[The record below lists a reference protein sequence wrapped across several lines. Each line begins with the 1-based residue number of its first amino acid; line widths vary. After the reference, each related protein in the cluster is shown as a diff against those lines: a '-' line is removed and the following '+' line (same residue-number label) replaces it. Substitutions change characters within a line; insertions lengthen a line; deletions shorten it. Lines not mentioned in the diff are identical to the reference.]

1 MSVLEDQEDALIVV
15 EPTVETKNV
24 GVSETGL
31 NLHLSPQ
38 LVVNVVLLYLL
49 LEQHLQ
55 RHNVFALQQKQIN
68 QSIEKLTVKVFNL
81 KTKKSQIEI
90 GYLDFAGHIDPSEFA
105 FAQRLSDLEV
115 LQGPVSSLSGF
126 GFRPRLRHFQAM
138 CFWVFEFC

>member
-55 RHNVFALQQKQIN
+55 RHNVFALQ
-68 QSIEKLTVKVFNL
+68 EKKNRKTNCELFQL
-81 KTKKSQIEI
+81 KKKNS
-90 GYLDFAGHIDPSEFA
+90 PN
-105 FAQRLSDLEV
+105 
-115 LQGPVSSLSGF
+115 
-126 GFRPRLRHFQAM
+126 
-138 CFWVFEFC
+138 

>member
-55 RHNVFALQQKQIN
+55 RHNVFALQQKKSIN
-68 QSIEKLTVKVFNL
+68 QSIQKLTVKVFN
-81 KTKKSQIEI
+81 
-90 GYLDFAGHIDPSEFA
+90 
-105 FAQRLSDLEV
+105 
-115 LQGPVSSLSGF
+115 
-126 GFRPRLRHFQAM
+126 
-138 CFWVFEFC
+138 